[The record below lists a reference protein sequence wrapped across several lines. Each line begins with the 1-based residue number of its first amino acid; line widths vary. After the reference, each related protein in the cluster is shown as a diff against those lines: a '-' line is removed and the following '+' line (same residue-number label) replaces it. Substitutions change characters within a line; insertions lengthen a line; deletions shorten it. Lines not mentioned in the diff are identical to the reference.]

1 MANKKRANLAYIAG
15 KCGVSKMTVSRAL
28 RNDPCVA
35 ESTRQMILQAANEAN
50 YIPSSA
56 RRFGAE
62 SCHKR
67 YYILFESNYA
77 EQGSFFSELILSIQ
91 RELFADG
98 ASCFLGNIDGGYP
111 EFLKLFNI
119 MQAEDLAG
127 VFIVGGAPVEHINA
141 VLAGFPN
148 VVLVDNPGD
157 VRLGRPY
164 NAVVF
169 DNRAGCYLAV
179 NHLLILGRRRILM
192 ACGPEQHYFSRE
204 MLLGYESAHQNAGIK
219 IDRSLIYYGGFRL
232 ADGQD
237 IVASALSKGVEF
249 DAVFSTD
256 MMACGAINAL
266 KDFGRSIPGDVAV
279 AGFDGLPIGK
289 AITPS
294 LTTVVADRDK
304 MGRLA
309 VQRIRDVE
317 SCPGDEGRHLKLS
330 LFPELVPG
338 PSSMGRKRG

>member
-1 MANKKRANLAYIAG
+1 
-15 KCGVSKMTVSRAL
+15 
-28 RNDPCVA
+28 
-35 ESTRQMILQAANEAN
+35 MILQAANEAN

-204 MLLGYESAHQNAGIK
+204 MLLGYESAHQNAGVLFLSVPAPEVVCTVAGIQHVLK
-219 IDRSLIYYGGFRL
+219 IYIQHIPYQPIRNCLLYGGNIGSKPVVEGDYYLL
-232 ADGQD
+232 AG
-237 IVASALSKGVEF
+237 
-249 DAVFSTD
+249 
-256 MMACGAINAL
+256 ACLCL
-266 KDFGRSIPGDVAV
+266 KDGIAFFGIYGHRLFCNYLC
-279 AGFDGLPIGK
+279 AGFQTLYNIFVMKPVYCGNN
-289 AITPS
+289 
-294 LTTVVADRDK
+294 
-304 MGRLA
+304 
-309 VQRIRDVE
+309 
-317 SCPGDEGRHLKLS
+317 C
-330 LFPELVPG
+330 
-338 PSSMGRKRG
+338 